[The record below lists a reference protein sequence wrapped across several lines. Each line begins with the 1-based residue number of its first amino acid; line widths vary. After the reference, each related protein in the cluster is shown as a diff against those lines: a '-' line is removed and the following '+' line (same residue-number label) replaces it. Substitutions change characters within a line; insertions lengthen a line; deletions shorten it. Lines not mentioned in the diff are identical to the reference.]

1 MSDIPVEIKNLL
13 KKYTP
18 EEIIYTIKKSHEK
31 IMYRRS
37 LKTPIYTKE
46 KVENIIKKY
55 DKKQDKTHKEK
66 TLVICHGKSHNKKF
80 KNALLLNRS
89 DIAKPDIISN
99 AWSDEAMGYLQKEYF
114 DIIIMENCQLGNPF
128 STKNKIL
135 WKNLYRILKKGGKI
149 KNSSILYLYGCNV
162 KEKKYDEMNDKEK
175 SIVENEV
182 EKHIKKLKFKNIK
195 HLNNPNEG
203 ENKKITIFFK

>member
-1 MSDIPVEIKNLL
+1 MSEVPVEIKNLL

-18 EEIIYTIKKSHEK
+18 EEIIYTMKKSHEM
-31 IMYRRS
+31 IIYRRS
-37 LKTPIYTKE
+37 MKKPIYTKE

-55 DKKQDKTHKEK
+55 DKKQDKTLKEK
-66 TLVICHGKSHNKKF
+66 TLVICHGKKYKKKF

-99 AWSDEAMGYLQKEYF
+99 AWSDEAMGYLPKEYF
-114 DIIIMENCQLGNPF
+114 DIIIMEHCPLGNPF

-149 KNSSILYLYGCNV
+149 ENSSILGLYGINV
-162 KEKKYDEMNDKEK
+162 KEKWYDEMNDKEK
-175 SIVENEV
+175 SKVENEV
-182 EKHIKKLKFKNIK
+182 EKHIKKLKFKNIN
-195 HLNNPNEG
+195 HLNNPNEN
-203 ENKKITIFFK
+203 EDKITIIFK

>member
-1 MSDIPVEIKNLL
+1 MSEIPVEIKNLL

-18 EEIIYTIKKSHEK
+18 EEINYMIKKSHEM
-31 IMYRRS
+31 IIRRRS
-37 LKTPIYTKE
+37 MKIPIYTKE

-55 DKKQDKTHKEK
+55 DKKQDKTLKKK
-66 TLVICHGKSHNKKF
+66 TLVICHGKKHKKKF

-99 AWSDEAMGYLQKEYF
+99 AWSDEAMGYLPKEYF
-114 DIIIMENCQLGNPF
+114 DIIIMEYCPLGNPF

-149 KNSSILYLYGCNV
+149 ENSSILGLYGINV
-162 KEKKYDEMNDKEK
+162 KEKSYDEMNDTEK

-195 HLNNPNEG
+195 HLNNPNEN
-203 ENKKITIFFK
+203 EDKITIIFK

>member
-1 MSDIPVEIKNLL
+1 MSEVPVEIKNLL

-18 EEIIYTIKKSHEK
+18 EEINYMIKKSHEM
-31 IMYRRS
+31 IIRRRS
-37 LKTPIYTKE
+37 MKIPIYTKE

-55 DKKQDKTHKEK
+55 DKKQDKTLKEK
-66 TLVICHGKSHNKKF
+66 TLVICHGKKHKKKF

-89 DIAKPDIISN
+89 DIAKPNIISN
-99 AWSDEAMGYLQKEYF
+99 AWSDEAMGYLPKEYF
-114 DIIIMENCQLGNPF
+114 DIIIMEHCPLGNPF

-149 KNSSILYLYGCNV
+149 ENSSILGLYGINV
-162 KEKKYDEMNDKEK
+162 KEKWYDEMNDKEK
-175 SIVENEV
+175 SKVENEV

-195 HLNNPNEG
+195 HLNNSNEN
-203 ENKKITIFFK
+203 EDKITIIFK

>member
-1 MSDIPVEIKNLL
+1 MSEIPVEIKNLL

-18 EEIIYTIKKSHEK
+18 EEINYMIKISHEM
-31 IMYRRS
+31 IIRRRS
-37 LKTPIYTKE
+37 MKKPIYTKE

-55 DKKQDKTHKEK
+55 DKKQDKTLKEK
-66 TLVICHGKSHNKKF
+66 TLVICHGKKHKKKF

-99 AWSDEAMGYLQKEYF
+99 AWSDEAMGYLPKEYF
-114 DIIIMENCQLGNPF
+114 DIIIMEHCPLGNPF

-149 KNSSILYLYGCNV
+149 ENSSILGLYGINV
-162 KEKKYDEMNDKEK
+162 KEKWYDEMNDKEK
-175 SIVENEV
+175 SKVENEV

-195 HLNNPNEG
+195 HLNNSNEN
-203 ENKKITIFFK
+203 EDKITIIFK